1 MLRAIRPFTS
11 SVWGGCSVCKTDPD
25 EMTTNYVREMPHVV
39 QENLGRLFCSMVTF
53 NKIQNGCQD
62 GRQKRVYL
70 LLQYIS
76 IYEHLYDTNDQLIS
90 Y

>member
-1 MLRAIRPFTS
+1 
-11 SVWGGCSVCKTDPD
+11 
-25 EMTTNYVREMPHVV
+25 
-39 QENLGRLFCSMVTF
+39 MVTF

-62 GRQKRVYL
+62 GRQTRVYL